1 MPSRPIAVFDSG
13 VGGLSV
19 LREVRRLLPGEDLL
33 YLADQAHVPYGPR
46 DPMEVR
52 ALCDGITRFALARDA
67 KLVVVACNTASGAAL
82 HHLRAV
88 FPQVPFVGMEPA
100 VKPAAQASRTG
111 AVGVLATPGTFQG
124 QPFCRVVERFA
135 QGVRVCVATC
145 PGLVEAVER
154 GETSGPEVRRIVAA
168 AVAPLLEERI
178 DALVLGCTHFP
189 FALEAIREVCGPGV
203 EVIDP
208 APAVARQ
215 VRRMLEERGLLAPVA
230 RAGSVRWL
238 TTGPPERLAALLA
251 GLWGEAGEVEA
262 VRWDGDGLRPAGA
275 PASRGPGKRSR
286 RTR

>member
-19 LREVRRLLPGEDLL
+19 LREVRRLLPAEDLL

-46 DPMEVR
+46 DPDEVR
-52 ALCDGITRFALARDA
+52 RLCEGITRFCLARDA

-154 GETSGPEVRRIVAA
+154 GETGGPEVWRIVAA

-189 FALEAIREVCGPGV
+189 FALETIRAVCGPGV

-215 VRRMLEERGLLAPVA
+215 VRRVLEDRGLPAAGTREGSA
-230 RAGSVRWL
+230 RWV
-238 TTGPPERLAALLA
+238 TTGPAERLAALLPR
-251 GLWGEAGEVEA
+251 LWGEGGEVEA
-262 VRWDGDGLRPAGA
+262 ARWEGDGLVLAEAGTH
-275 PASRGPGKRSR
+275 RVR
-286 RTR
+286 R